1 MLELRTKEQALAY
14 LAQMSPTETF
24 EVQPFENGWV
34 CTKVLT
40 PEQIS
45 SGQAVGLARLVI
57 DSETAKIYQYPSW
70 STAMVAQA
78 HMAFKQTGINRAGK
92 QIYPHQWKVTVRRI
106 KEDQETIVYQLTATS
121 LTSPPESTREHQLTI
136 ERQGHRYFPTD
147 PLSSA
152 AMVHAKWVSRQNQ
165 GVWPETDTS
174 HR

>member
-1 MLELRTKEQALAY
+1 MELKTREQALAY

-45 SGQAVGLARLVI
+45 SGQAIGLARLVI
-57 DSETAKIYQYPSW
+57 DSETARIYQYPSW
-70 STAMVAQA
+70 STAMVAEA
-78 HMAFKQTGINRAGK
+78 HTTFKHTGINRAGR
-92 QIYPHQWKVTVRRI
+92 QVYPHQWEITVHRI
-106 KEDQETIVYQLTATS
+106 REDQETIVYRLTARS
-121 LTSPPESTREHQLTI
+121 LTDPPEPTREHQLTI
-136 ERQGHRYFPTD
+136 GKRTHTYHPTD

-152 AMVHAKWVSRQNQ
+152 AMVHARWVSRQNH